1 MALLTRQ
8 EINAIEDLRSETV
21 DVPEWGGEV
30 RIIQLTFAA
39 AQGMFNKKVE
49 DFDPRLRLIAACLVD
64 DAGAPIFSEEDLGE
78 LGGKN
83 AEVIARLWRKCVEI
97 NGMTLKSDAA
107 ESPKSAD
114 GGAEGPSND

>member
-1 MALLTRQ
+1 MALLTKK

-39 AQGMFNKKVE
+39 AQGMFKKEVE

-78 LGGKN
+78 LGSKN
-83 AEVIARLWRKCVEI
+83 AEVVARLWRKCVEI
-97 NGMTLKSDAA
+97 NGMTLKSDDAV
-107 ESPKSAD
+107 SPKNAGAD
-114 GGAEGPSND
+114 AEESSNG